1 MKPILWLLAIF
12 VLPARALAAGA
23 YDPEVPYYTVKT
35 PHFFVAYPEGYGH
48 IALRAARIAED
59 TWPYLA
65 DRYEWEPD
73 GRITIIINDQTDFAN
88 GSATIIPNKVI
99 TIYVT
104 APTRISGLEDLDDW
118 LATVVQHEMAHIF
131 HLDMAYGLPWIAR
144 LIFGK
149 YVAMNQYAP
158 AWVTEGLAVYEE
170 TMTSGSGRGR
180 SNYVDMVIRTAALE
194 DRFPSI
200 DEGYRAYPNWPF
212 ANIAYFFGGRFQ
224 LFLAERYGEE
234 ALLDYHRAYAA
245 DPIPYFT
252 YLPAKLKFDTSIE
265 SLWLAF
271 EEEMTEEAERVHRL
285 VETSTMGE
293 TIPERLTFHGG
304 ESVGPRITPDG
315 DYVIYS
321 TNSPVDGPRV
331 RRLNLRTGEDTP
343 LIDDTLSQSITFTP
357 SGDAFYFQQ
366 TEINQRFYQHNSLYR
381 YDTKTQSF
389 SRVDLDP
396 NEPEGFRAPSGA
408 LRARDPDVSPNGK
421 RMVFVQTPYGANRL
435 VLAWLESDGTT
446 IHPKVLVPA
455 EPDVMFSN
463 PRFSPDGELIAV
475 ARFKGGRRD
484 VVVYDL
490 HGNLVHEVTRDR
502 AQDTDPTWSHDGE
515 WIVFSS
521 DRSGIYNLYGYRV
534 PTGEVVQLTNVIT
547 GAFQPCLSP
556 ADEFIVYRGY
566 SADGFDVYRV
576 PFAPK
581 EGKKVE
587 IALAEP
593 VAFDRFE
600 RDWPPRREDAPSLP
614 EPAPFKDEPLPDELP
629 QAWSISEYSALDTL
643 LPFQDNWNL
652 FPGFQANE
660 RGEISGSL
668 THFGSDARG
677 THSYI
682 LSVDYATLTDFV
694 GGGASYALDVFEPTF
709 ALFGTANAVT
719 FVRSYF
725 DQVAPGTPCAG
736 GAEATV
742 DTDDG
747 RRFCGRNDYYNERRL
762 SAQFSIGLPV
772 RQRHRFSLSYRFEN
786 RQPLEDIPETTVVID
801 QPPTGNFAR
810 VSLGYTYANVRA
822 FPYSISLERGP
833 SFGIALSALSKGLG
847 GDYEQLLVTA
857 EGRYYL
863 DIPWPVRWLKNHV
876 VAARLGLG
884 FGAGPNPVELFRLGG
899 IAGESVLTT
908 TTENFH
914 SLRGLDYNALDGTG
928 VVSGSVEYRAPLI
941 RIDRG
946 LWTLPIAVRVLHAA
960 LFADFGRVFDDVGL
974 DAFDHF
980 FDAFAVGLGAEL
992 RADLLIAYSIPLTL
1006 RLGVASAV
1014 VKPRVPDFDPDA
1026 DLPRLPVYFNLGSQ
1040 F

>member
-1 MKPILWLLAIF
+1 MKPVLWLLGILL
-12 VLPARALAAGA
+12 LPVHALAAGP
-23 YDPEVPYYTVKT
+23 YDPEVPYKTLKT

-48 IALRAARIAED
+48 IALRTARIAED
-59 TWPYLA
+59 TWPFIA
-65 DRYEWEPD
+65 ERYEWEPD
-73 GRITIIINDQTDFAN
+73 GRITIVINDQTDYAN

-118 LATVVQHEMAHIF
+118 LATVVQHELAHIF

-180 SNYVDMVIRTAALE
+180 SHFVDMVIRTAALE

-234 ALLDYHRAYAA
+234 ALLEYHRAYAA
-245 DPIPYFT
+245 NPIPYFT

-285 VETSTMGE
+285 VQTSTMGE

-304 ESVGPRITPDG
+304 QSVGPRVTPNG
-315 DYVIYS
+315 KYVIYS
-321 TNSPVDGPRV
+321 TSSPVDGPRV
-331 RRLNLRTGEDTP
+331 RRLNLESGEDEP
-343 LIDDTLSQSITFTP
+343 LVNDTLSQSISFTP
-357 SGDAFYFQQ
+357 GGDAFYFQQ
-366 TEINQRFYQHNSLYR
+366 TEINQRFYQHNSIYR
-381 YDTKTQSF
+381 YDTKSESF

-396 NEPEGFRAPSGA
+396 NEPEGFRAPSGS
-408 LRARDPDVSPNGK
+408 LRARDPDVSPDGK
-421 RMVFVQTPYGANRL
+421 RLVFVQTPYGSNRL

-484 VVVYDL
+484 VVVYDV
-490 HGNLVHEVTRDR
+490 HGNLVHEITRDR

-515 WIVFSS
+515 WIVFAS
-521 DRSGIYNLYGYRV
+521 DRSGIYNLYGYRRR
-534 PTGEVVQLTNVIT
+534 TGEVRQLTNLIT
-547 GAFQPCLSP
+547 GAFQPSLSP
-556 ADEFIVYRGY
+556 DDRFIVYRGY
-566 SADGFDVYRV
+566 SADGFDVYQV
-576 PFAPK
+576 PFTPGSGAQ
-581 EGKKVE
+581 VE

-593 VAFDRFE
+593 VDFDRFE
-600 RDWPPRREDAPSLP
+600 RSWPPRREDAPTLP
-614 EPAPFKDEPLPDELP
+614 APAPFKDEPLPEELP
-629 QAWSISEYSALDTL
+629 RGWSIADYSALDTL

-652 FPGFQANE
+652 FPSVLANE
-660 RGEISGSL
+660 REIYGSL
-668 THFGSDARG
+668 THFGSDALG
-677 THSYI
+677 THSY
-682 LSVDYATLTDFV
+682 LLNVTYGTLTDFV

-709 ALFGTANAVT
+709 AVFGTADAVT
-719 FVRSYF
+719 FTRTYF
-725 DQVAPGTPCAG
+725 DEVPTSASCPG
-736 GAEATV
+736 GAGATV

-762 SAQFSIGLPV
+762 GAQFSIGLPV
-772 RQRHRFSLSYRFEN
+772 RQRHQFSLSYRFEN
-786 RQPLEDIPETTVVID
+786 RQPLEVLPETTVVVD

-822 FPYSISLERGP
+822 FPYSVSLERGP
-833 SFGIALSALSKGLG
+833 SFGVALSALSRGLG
-847 GDYEQLLVTA
+847 GDYEQLLLTA

-876 VAARLGLG
+876 LAARLGLG
-884 FGAGPNPVELFRLGG
+884 IGAGPDPVELFRLGG
-899 IAGESVLTT
+899 VAAQSALTT

-914 SLRGLDYNALDGTG
+914 GLRGLGLAVLDGTG
-928 VVSGSVEYRAPLI
+928 ILSGSIEYRAPII

-946 LWTLPIAVRVLHAA
+946 LWTLPIALRVLHLA
-960 LFADFGRVFDDVGL
+960 LFADFGRVFDEVSL

-980 FDAFAVGLGAEL
+980 LDPFAVGVGAEI
-992 RADLLIAYSIPLTL
+992 RADLLVAYSLPLTL
-1006 RLGVASAV
+1006 RLGAADVIVTPKIAE
-1014 VKPRVPDFDPDA
+1014 FDPQNDVA
-1026 DLPRLPVYFNLGSQ
+1026 FPVYFSLGSQ